1 MSEIKLLPCP
11 FCGGEVEMAVDSVD
25 AYSNAYTFCCDNCYM
40 YTAYQFSNEKEAI
53 EHWNTRKPMER
64 IKARMDE
71 KMESVD
77 YWTKPYDKYEYY
89 DNGYWEG
96 MNEIATIV
104 KEEGGI
110 E

>member
-53 EHWNTRKPMER
+53 EYWNTRKPMER
-64 IKARMDE
+64 ILTRLEECEKDCRQYKYMTDFQAQANAYLKAQ
-71 KMESVD
+71 
-77 YWTKPYDKYEYY
+77 
-89 DNGYWEG
+89 
-96 MNEIATIV
+96 EII